1 MMRDTFMTSI
11 YEEVEKG
18 IVHRD
23 QLCCDGKEN
32 ISLMSVSGGRRWGRE
47 LNLVTSTMELDH
59 DKPLN

>member
-47 LNLVTSTMELDH
+47 SNLVPQRWSLIMTNH
-59 DKPLN
+59 